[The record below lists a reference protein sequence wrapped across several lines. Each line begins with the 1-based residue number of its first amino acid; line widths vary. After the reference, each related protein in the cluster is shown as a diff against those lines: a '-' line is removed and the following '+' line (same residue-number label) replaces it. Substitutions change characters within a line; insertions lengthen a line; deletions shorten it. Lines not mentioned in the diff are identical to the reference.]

1 MSYNYQIKVTP
12 RGRNILIVR
21 GLVLLDSID
30 AIKTEDF
37 DAIYIEDYGQSHS
50 ELAYQLQSMSSIS
63 GMKSHLKPRFLAAT
77 LKSRVHQL
85 KPLVD
90 GFAATPDDEKMG
102 ERIEEIWNRL
112 ALIDLF
118 DISEV
123 KTNNYVYFLKLCKH
137 AISRGQY
144 TFTTSLEEAYAQGHT
159 ALFVAKQDSMMS
171 NMKAEFVRFN
181 QTLRELGYAERKKFE
196 DRIHVCPYCKGSHL
210 YYMEACPKC
219 DSSRLKEEP
228 VLHHFR
234 CANISPES
242 SYAYDG
248 ELRCPKCH
256 QMLRHIGVDYDRPAN
271 VYTCQECNHTFLH
284 TRMKVYCASC
294 KKTSRPSELLAQD
307 IYSYEFTT
315 EGLQALSSNDALL
328 AVSKDIWAGYSR
340 FDSFLS
346 QIRLFSYSH
355 DKNEVVL
362 INRFKVEG
370 AEVNRENIMHFVSD
384 LQKRYHY
391 HNLSYSHHY
400 IFMAAKVQS
409 SRMETLKKQMEEE
422 YGELL
427 RIVEL
432 RTPGIKLADQD
443 FLCQFEGEKIDD
455 FINRISKNQ

>member
-102 ERIEEIWNRL
+102 ERIEEICNRL

-355 DKNEVVL
+355 DKNEEVL

-391 HNLSYSHHY
+391 HNLSYNHHY

-432 RTPGIKLADQD
+432 KNSGIKLAEQD
-443 FLCQFEGEKIDD
+443 FLYQYEEEKIDD
-455 FINRISKNQ
+455 FIKRISKNQ

>member
-1 MSYNYQIKVTP
+1 MKSSYQIRVNSKGRKVVVVKGIIP
-12 RGRNILIVR
+12 VDQLEELGA
-21 GLVLLDSID
+21 D
-30 AIKTEDF
+30 DF
-37 DAIYIEDYGQSHS
+37 DMIFVEETGQTHY
-50 ELAYQLQSMSSIS
+50 ELFFQLQNIS
-63 GMKSHLKPRFLAAT
+63 PIHTLKCHLKPRFLASS
-77 LKSRVHQL
+77 LKNRMLHLSSV
-85 KPLVD
+85 VD
-90 GFAATPDDEKMG
+90 GFADTPDDKDMLQRADEIIKKLPWF
-102 ERIEEIWNRL
+102 ERFEV
-112 ALIDLF
+112 
-118 DISEV
+118 SEV
-123 KTNNYVYFLKLCKH
+123 KNSNYMYFLKLCKY
-137 AISRGQY
+137 AISRGWN
-144 TFTTSLEEAYAQGHT
+144 TFTTCLEEAYAQGHT
-159 ALFVAKQDSMMS
+159 ALFVARQYNIAS
-171 NMKAEFVRFN
+171 NMRVEFVEFN
-181 QTLRELGYAERKKFE
+181 HVLVELGYAKRKNFVE
-196 DRIHVCPYCKGSHL
+196 RIHVCPHCKGTHL

-219 DSSRLKEEP
+219 DSSLLKEEP

-256 QMLRHIGVDYDRPAN
+256 QFLRHIGVDYDRPSN

-284 TRMKVYCASC
+284 TRMKVVCASC
-294 KKTSRPSELLAQD
+294 KKVSRPSELLAQD

-370 AEVNRENIMHFVSD
+370 TEVNRDNIMHFVGD

-391 HNLSYSHHY
+391 HNLSYNSHY
-400 IFMAAKVQS
+400 VYMAAKVQS
-409 SRMETLKKQMEEE
+409 SRMEELRKQMEEE
-422 YGELL
+422 HVELL

-432 RTPGIKLADQD
+432 RNAGIKLVDQD
-443 FLCQFEGEKIDD
+443 ILYQFDGEKIED
-455 FINRISKNQ
+455 FIKRISKNH

>member
-30 AIKTEDF
+30 SIKAEDF

-102 ERIEEIWNRL
+102 ERIEEICNRL

-391 HNLSYSHHY
+391 HNLSYNYHY

-409 SRMETLKKQMEEE
+409 SRMDTLKKQMEEE

-427 RIVEL
+427 KIVEL
-432 RTPGIKLADQD
+432 RNFGIKLADQD
-443 FLCQFEGEKIDD
+443 LLYQFEGEKIDD
-455 FINRISKNQ
+455 FIKRISKNQ